1 MNTHTRSVKIITL
14 VTALAIVLAAC
25 ALAATARATDSSD
38 EAAIRDNVRQMETG
52 WNRKSGALF
61 ARPFAEDADYVVIN
75 GMHIR
80 GREAIDKGHQHI
92 FDTFYKGPPSAS
104 SVEQVRHLRPDVA
117 IVHVR
122 ARHHEPHARQAR
134 AQSEARITLVMS
146 KEKDGW
152 KNAAFQNTQ
161 IVGEDGKR

>member
-1 MNTHTRSVKIITL
+1 MNTHTRSNRINTL
-14 VTALAIVLAAC
+14 FTALAVVLCAC

-38 EAAIRDNVRQMETG
+38 ETAIRDNVTQMETG

-61 ARPFAEDADYVVIN
+61 AKPFAEDADYVVIN

-92 FDTFYKGPPSAS
+92 FDTIYKETTLSL
-104 SVEQVRHLRPDVA
+104 SVERIRHLRPDVA
-117 IVHVR
+117 LVHAR
-122 ARHHEPHARQAR
+122 ARATTPHPEGARER
-134 AQSEARITLVMS
+134 EARLTLVMS

-152 KNAAFQNTQ
+152 KIAAFQNTE
-161 IVGEDGKR
+161 VAKR

>member
-1 MNTHTRSVKIITL
+1 LNTHTRSVSLITL
-14 VTALAIVLAAC
+14 ATALATVLAAC
-25 ALAATARATDSSD
+25 ALAATARATGADD

-61 ARPFAEDADYVVIN
+61 AKPFAEDADYVVIN

-92 FDTFYKGPPSAS
+92 FDTIMKETTLSLA
-104 SVEQVRHLRPDVA
+104 VERIRHLRPDVA

-122 ARHHEPHARQAR
+122 ARGTTPQPAGPRET
-134 AQSEARITLVMS
+134 EARITLVMS

-152 KNAAFQNTQ
+152 RIAAFQNTE
-161 IVGEDGKR
+161 VAKR

>member
-1 MNTHTRSVKIITL
+1 MNTHTPSVRIITL
-14 VTALAIVLAAC
+14 VAALAVVLAAC

-38 EAAIRDNVRQMETG
+38 ETAIRDNVRQMETG

-61 ARPFAEDADYVVIN
+61 AKPFAEDADYVVIN

-92 FDTFYKGPPSAS
+92 FDTFMKETTLSL
-104 SVEQVRHLRPDVA
+104 SVERIRHLRPDVA

-122 ARHHEPHARQAR
+122 ARGTTPQPAGPRET
-134 AQSEARITLVMS
+134 EARITLVMS
-146 KEKDGW
+146 KEKEGW
-152 KNAAFQNTQ
+152 RIAAFQNTE
-161 IVGEDGKR
+161 VAKR